1 MNWKTATLLGQFLS
15 AEIKFARGPQMSK
28 GLIFFAEG
36 FKNQAQVIMG
46 VGKIGISIKFIL
58 QYLMDSDFAADPAS
72 ELSAPIRDIRGS
84 NAWVRG

>member
-1 MNWKTATLLGQFLS
+1 MEQVELETATLLGSFS

-46 VGKIGISIKFIL
+46 VREIGISIERVLIAARGIL
-58 QYLMDSDFAADPAS
+58 RSF
-72 ELSAPIRDIRGS
+72 
-84 NAWVRG
+84 